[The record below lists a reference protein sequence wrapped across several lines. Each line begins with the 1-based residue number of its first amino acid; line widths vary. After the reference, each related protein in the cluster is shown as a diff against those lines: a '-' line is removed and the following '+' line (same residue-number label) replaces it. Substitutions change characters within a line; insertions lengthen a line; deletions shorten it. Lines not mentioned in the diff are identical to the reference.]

1 MPEYLT
7 GEMDAIESA
16 MACRWWGLKYAIPCH
31 HDDATLPEIV
41 KFHKLLDKDYRK
53 DPSAPKAVILEPGE
67 RFTVGN

>member
-1 MPEYLT
+1 VPEYLT
-7 GEMDAIESA
+7 GEMDDIESA